1 MTDLCV
7 RLVPLFNTLS
17 QENQIE
23 IEDLVRKKI
32 YQKGELVVD
41 PSSDDNLII
50 VAYGGAK
57 LYNLDENGHENIT
70 QILHTGDYAGE
81 DWLFGKKNSNT
92 YVEATENSKICL
104 LNRKDFLNLL
114 EDQPM
119 LSIKLIEQSMTKMQS
134 MQKQID
140 LLSLP
145 KIEDRLSE
153 YLQEYAVKVGKKTFN
168 LPLKMK
174 DLALYLG
181 TTPET
186 LSRKFALLEKQGVL
200 TRKLRKISRA
210 KLCFLH

>member
-1 MTDLCV
+1 MADLCV

-23 IEDLVRKKI
+23 IEDLVRKKT

-57 LYNLDENGHENIT
+57 LYNLDENGRENIT

-114 EDQPM
+114 EDQSM
-119 LSIKLIEQSMTKMQS
+119 LSIKLLEQSMTKMQS

-200 TRKLRKISRA
+200 TRKLRKII
-210 KLCFLH
+210 LN

>member
-1 MTDLCV
+1 MADLCV

-23 IEDLVRKKI
+23 IEDLVRKKT

-57 LYNLDENGHENIT
+57 LYSLDENGHENIT

-114 EDQPM
+114 EDQSM
-119 LSIKLIEQSMTKMQS
+119 LSIKLLEQSMTKMQS
-134 MQKQID
+134 MQRQID

-200 TRKLRKISRA
+200 TRKLRKII
-210 KLCFLH
+210 LN

>member
-1 MTDLCV
+1 MADLCV

-23 IEDLVRKKI
+23 IEDLVRKKT

-57 LYNLDENGHENIT
+57 LYSLDENGHENIT

-114 EDQPM
+114 EDQSM
-119 LSIKLIEQSMTKMQS
+119 LSIKLLEQSMTKMQT
-134 MQKQID
+134 MQRQID

-200 TRKLRKISRA
+200 TRKLRKII
-210 KLCFLH
+210 LN

>member
-41 PSSDDNLII
+41 PSSDDKLII

-92 YVEATENSKICL
+92 YVEAIENSKICL

-200 TRKLRKISRA
+200 TRKLRKII
-210 KLCFLH
+210 LN

>member
-1 MTDLCV
+1 MADLCV

-23 IEDLVRKKI
+23 IEDLVRKKT

-114 EDQPM
+114 EDQSM
-119 LSIKLIEQSMTKMQS
+119 LSIKLLEQSMTKMQS
-134 MQKQID
+134 MQRQID

-200 TRKLRKISRA
+200 TRKLRKII
-210 KLCFLH
+210 LN

>member
-1 MTDLCV
+1 MADLCV

-23 IEDLVRKKI
+23 IEDLVRKKT

-114 EDQPM
+114 EGQSM
-119 LSIKLIEQSMTKMQS
+119 LSIKLLEQSMTKMQS

-200 TRKLRKISRA
+200 TRKLRKII
-210 KLCFLH
+210 LN

>member
-1 MTDLCV
+1 MADLCV

-23 IEDLVRKKI
+23 IEDLVRKKT

-200 TRKLRKISRA
+200 TRKLRKII
-210 KLCFLH
+210 LN

>member
-70 QILHTGDYAGE
+70 QILQTGDYAGE

-200 TRKLRKISRA
+200 TRKLRKII
-210 KLCFLH
+210 LN

>member
-1 MTDLCV
+1 MADLCV

-114 EDQPM
+114 EDQSM
-119 LSIKLIEQSMTKMQS
+119 LSIKLLEQSMTKMQS

-200 TRKLRKISRA
+200 TRKLRKII
-210 KLCFLH
+210 LN

>member
-1 MTDLCV
+1 MADLCV

-23 IEDLVRKKI
+23 IEDLVRKKT

-57 LYNLDENGHENIT
+57 LYNLDENGRENIT

-114 EDQPM
+114 EDQSM
-119 LSIKLIEQSMTKMQS
+119 LSIKLLEQSMTKMQR
-134 MQKQID
+134 QID

-200 TRKLRKISRA
+200 TRKLRKII
-210 KLCFLH
+210 LN

>member
-81 DWLFGKKNSNT
+81 DWLFGKKNSST

-200 TRKLRKISRA
+200 TRKLRKII
-210 KLCFLH
+210 LN

>member
-1 MTDLCV
+1 MADLCV

-23 IEDLVRKKI
+23 IEDLVRKKT
-32 YQKGELVVD
+32 YQKGELVVN
-41 PSSDDNLII
+41 PSLDDNLII

-114 EDQPM
+114 EDQSM
-119 LSIKLIEQSMTKMQS
+119 LSIKLLEQSMTKMQS
-134 MQKQID
+134 MQRQID

-153 YLQEYAVKVGKKTFN
+153 YLQEYAVKVGKKMFN

-200 TRKLRKISRA
+200 TRKLRKII
-210 KLCFLH
+210 LN

>member
-1 MTDLCV
+1 MADLCV
-7 RLVPLFNTLS
+7 RLVPLFNPLS

-23 IEDLVRKKI
+23 IEDLVRKKT

-57 LYNLDENGHENIT
+57 LYNLDENGRENIT

-114 EDQPM
+114 EDQSM
-119 LSIKLIEQSMTKMQS
+119 LSIKLLEQSMTKMQT
-134 MQKQID
+134 MQRQID

-145 KIEDRLSE
+145 KIEERLSE

-200 TRKLRKISRA
+200 TRKLRKII
-210 KLCFLH
+210 LN

>member
-50 VAYGGAK
+50 VAYGCAK

-200 TRKLRKISRA
+200 TRKLRKII
-210 KLCFLH
+210 LN

>member
-1 MTDLCV
+1 MADLCV
-7 RLVPLFNTLS
+7 RLVPLFNTLNEAD
-17 QENQIE
+17 QLE
-23 IEDLVRKKI
+23 IEKLVRKKN
-32 YQKGELVVD
+32 YQKGELVMD
-41 PSSDDNLII
+41 PTGNNLVI
-50 VAYGGAK
+50 VAYGSAK
-57 LYNLDENGHENIT
+57 LYSLDKNGHENIT

-81 DWLFGKKNSNT
+81 DWLLGKNDGSIYIEVT
-92 YVEATENSKICL
+92 GNSKICL
-104 LNRKDFLNLL
+104 LNRQDFLNLL
-114 EDQPM
+114 KKQPM
-119 LSIKLIEQSMTKMQS
+119 LSIKLLEQSMTKMQT
-134 MQKQID
+134 MQRQID

-200 TRKLRKISRA
+200 TRKLRKII
-210 KLCFLH
+210 LN

>member
-1 MTDLCV
+1 MADLCV

-23 IEDLVRKKI
+23 IEDLVRKKT

-114 EDQPM
+114 EDQSM
-119 LSIKLIEQSMTKMQS
+119 LSIKLLEQSMTKMQT
-134 MQKQID
+134 MQRQID

-153 YLQEYAVKVGKKTFN
+153 YLQEYAVKVGEKTFN

-200 TRKLRKISRA
+200 TRKLRKII
-210 KLCFLH
+210 LN

>member
-1 MTDLCV
+1 MADLCV

-23 IEDLVRKKI
+23 IEDLVRKKT

-57 LYNLDENGHENIT
+57 LYSLDENGHENIT

-114 EDQPM
+114 EDQSM
-119 LSIKLIEQSMTKMQS
+119 LSIKLLEQSMTKMQS

-174 DLALYLG
+174 ELALYLG

-200 TRKLRKISRA
+200 TRKLRKII
-210 KLCFLH
+210 LN

>member
-92 YVEATENSKICL
+92 YVETTKNSKICL

-200 TRKLRKISRA
+200 TRKLRKII
-210 KLCFLH
+210 LN

>member
-1 MTDLCV
+1 MKKMADLCV

-23 IEDLVRKKI
+23 IEDLVRKKT

-57 LYNLDENGHENIT
+57 LYNLDENGRENIT

-114 EDQPM
+114 EDQSM
-119 LSIKLIEQSMTKMQS
+119 LSIKLLEQSMTKMQT
-134 MQKQID
+134 MQRQID

-200 TRKLRKISRA
+200 TRKLRKII
-210 KLCFLH
+210 LN

>member
-186 LSRKFALLEKQGVL
+186 LSRKFTLLEKQGVL
-200 TRKLRKISRA
+200 TRKLRKII
-210 KLCFLH
+210 LN

>member
-168 LPLKMK
+168 LPLKIK

-200 TRKLRKISRA
+200 TRKLRKII
-210 KLCFLH
+210 LN

>member
-41 PSSDDNLII
+41 PSSDDKLII
-50 VAYGGAK
+50 VAYGSAK
-57 LYNLDENGHENIT
+57 LYNLEENGHENIT

-200 TRKLRKISRA
+200 TRKLRKII
-210 KLCFLH
+210 LN

>member
-41 PSSDDNLII
+41 PSSDDKLII

-200 TRKLRKISRA
+200 TRKLRKII
-210 KLCFLH
+210 LN

>member
-41 PSSDDNLII
+41 PNSDDNLII

-168 LPLKMK
+168 LPLKIK

-200 TRKLRKISRA
+200 TRKLRKII
-210 KLCFLH
+210 LN

>member
-41 PSSDDNLII
+41 PNSDDNLII

-57 LYNLDENGHENIT
+57 LYNLDENGYENIT

-200 TRKLRKISRA
+200 TRKLRKII
-210 KLCFLH
+210 LN

>member
-23 IEDLVRKKI
+23 IEDLVRKKT

-92 YVEATENSKICL
+92 YVEAIENSKICL

-200 TRKLRKISRA
+200 TRKLRKII
-210 KLCFLH
+210 LN

>member
-1 MTDLCV
+1 MADLCV

-23 IEDLVRKKI
+23 IEDLVRKKT

-114 EDQPM
+114 EDQSM
-119 LSIKLIEQSMTKMQS
+119 LSIKLLEQSMTKMQS
-134 MQKQID
+134 MQRQID

-153 YLQEYAVKVGKKTFN
+153 YLQEYAVKVSKKTFN

-200 TRKLRKISRA
+200 TRKLRKII
-210 KLCFLH
+210 LN